1 MSVYNII
8 WADDDI
14 DQLLTDEDIEEL
26 RAEGFRFVA
35 VARNGYELKARMD
48 EQPHVDAVIVDANFN
63 ESNDMTTHE
72 RDVTGL
78 QYARGLFNQ
87 HHKKIPFFLFT
98 GRSDEL
104 LKEKFQDNYD
114 EFIKDFP
121 RHKRWF
127 NKTLGERD
135 QLFEEIKRTVEEI
148 KSPGFIINNRYEEE
162 LEAADSLGEKYGRFV
177 RDVLLADQKNDF
189 DGISEPFVLMRK
201 GIEKAFSQCAQLCL
215 IPPIADNFKL
225 TINYF
230 VYGKYGPKKDSNGK
244 YIVEYM
250 MLRENLM
257 PRPLAQSLMAFE
269 PIMQDGAHD
278 KDGLKLKVDEYYGRT
293 KDTLLLRS
301 AFYIFLDFVKWF
313 YRTSNEHN
321 DKEENKATLWRKC
334 NQGEFRRF

>member
-14 DQLLTDEDIEEL
+14 DQLLTDEDREEL
-26 RAEGFRFVA
+26 GAEGFRFVA
-35 VARNGYELKARMD
+35 VARNGYELKARID

-72 RDVTGL
+72 RDVTGF

-127 NKTLGERD
+127 NKTLGERE

-148 KSPGFIINNRYEEE
+148 KSPGFIIHNRFKEE

-177 RDVLLADQKNDF
+177 REVLLADQENKLES
-189 DGISEPFVLMRK
+189 ISEPFVLMRK
-201 GIEKAFSQCAQLCL
+201 GIENAFSQCVKLCL

-230 VYGKYGPKKDSNGK
+230 VYRKYSPNRDSNGN

-250 MLRENLM
+250 MLVKDLM
-257 PRPLAQSLMAFE
+257 PRPLAQSLMVFE

-278 KDGLKLKVDEYYGRT
+278 KGGLKLKVDEYYEQT

-313 YRTSNEHN
+313 HRASIEHN
-321 DKEENKATLWRKC
+321 DREENKATLWREGR
-334 NQGEFRRF
+334 QGECRRF